1 MTFEEAKKRI
11 KECVKL
17 CTEDYNRYEDEFM
30 RGEAA
35 AYKNALSI
43 LNEIDTEPVG
53 NPDKLTL
60 TELAHELRKIFK
72 FKYLTVSSTNG
83 LCINVWKYFKPEWSE
98 SDGEWIGCY
107 LAFDIYPD
115 ELECKLNFSEY
126 VDTDGDVDFSKCI
139 VEVE

>member
-1 MTFEEAKKRI
+1 M
-11 KECVKL
+11 
-17 CTEDYNRYEDEFM
+17 
-30 RGEAA
+30 
-35 AYKNALSI
+35 
-43 LNEIDTEPVG
+43 
-53 NPDKLTL
+53 TL
-60 TELAHELRKIFK
+60 TELAQKLSKIFK

-107 LAFDIYPD
+107 LAFEIYPD

>member
-1 MTFEEAKKRI
+1 M
-11 KECVKL
+11 
-17 CTEDYNRYEDEFM
+17 
-30 RGEAA
+30 
-35 AYKNALSI
+35 
-43 LNEIDTEPVG
+43 
-53 NPDKLTL
+53 TL

-139 VEVE
+139 VEVTDDIN